1 MRNKRCLFFEILSVL
16 ILFCVLLTPN
26 AVNLTV
32 SAEEDENYSA
42 IQSVAND
49 EICCTGDYVA
59 LETVPTV

>member
-1 MRNKRCLFFEILSVL
+1 MRTKRYLFSEVLSVL

-32 SAEEDENYSA
+32 SAEGDENYSA

-49 EICCTGDYVA
+49 EFVA
-59 LETVPTV
+59 LVITWH